1 MCVESVMRETVYF
14 TKDTTKSTWLSL
26 LTTLYSFQ
34 WLIHVQYTVKKQI
47 SPNIP
52 LKQMKAY
59 G

>member
-1 MCVESVMRETVYF
+1 
-14 TKDTTKSTWLSL
+14 
-26 LTTLYSFQ
+26 
-34 WLIHVQYTVKKQI
+34 VQYTVKKQI